1 LQVNRHAYD
10 GVELLAGKQS
20 IISKGEVPEAEGRQI
35 PLEIKVAGE
44 FEPEYRTPVDVQV
57 RSWSGSRSRSR
68 LCSILF
74 LKKGRAGAIFMVYR
88 HAEAAPS
95 VVKTKILG
103 SFGVEY
109 RTYHPFKLS

>member
-1 LQVNRHAYD
+1 MRDRQESNPSAANHYPRCLGSRLCFALSSCSQVNRHAYD

-57 RSWSGSRSRSR
+57 RS
-68 LCSILF
+68 
-74 LKKGRAGAIFMVYR
+74 
-88 HAEAAPS
+88 
-95 VVKTKILG
+95 
-103 SFGVEY
+103 
-109 RTYHPFKLS
+109 